1 MVPSFLFIAVGLVL
15 IAFAVP
21 LMRRKVK
28 PNPFYGLRVPPTF
41 ADEHVWYDAN
51 AKSGRDMFVYA
62 AGWVAYGVL
71 SLGIPSLREERTC
84 TFFGIAM
91 AAAAIAMAILGW
103 VRASRM
109 LRERQGLR

>member
-1 MVPSFLFIAVGLVL
+1 MVTSFAFIAVGLVL

-51 AKSGRDMFVYA
+51 AKSGRDMSVYA
-62 AGWVAYGVL
+62 AGWVLYGLL
-71 SLGIPSLREERTC
+71 SLGLPSLREERTY
-84 TFFGIAM
+84 TFFAIAM
-91 AAAAIAMAILGW
+91 AAGAIVMAVLGW
-103 VRASRM
+103 MRASRM